1 MGREQLE
8 SSVWIYCLTFI
19 YFHKTH
25 THAHTDPPPHTETW
39 KVRLCP
45 YDLIFPVY
53 TSQLC

>member
-25 THAHTDPPPHTETW
+25 THAHTDPHTHGNMES
-39 KVRLCP
+39 KAMSL
-45 YDLIFPVY
+45 
-53 TSQLC
+53 